1 MLPLIILLGI
11 LLSGTFVWALRAERR
26 AARFQAELA
35 AERRLAAE
43 RAAIAEESQKRLK
56 DSFAALSADA
66 LRQNNELFLQLARG
80 SLDKA
85 QDGTRADLEARQKEV
100 NALVEPLKETL
111 GRLGDH
117 LRESDRERSTLAGHL
132 RSVAD
137 TQELLRQQTKALVT
151 ALKSPNQ
158 RGRWGEVQLRTV
170 LERSGM
176 LANCDFV
183 EKDAGTDEDGRRL
196 MPDVRVQ
203 LPNDACIV
211 IDSKVPIDAYLNWA
225 EAEEPARESLLR
237 DHARQVREHIRGLGA
252 KRYWARFEGSPEFV
266 VMFIPAEPL
275 FNAALQKDPTLF
287 DFAMDQRVIPAS
299 PLTLVALLRTIAS
312 AWQQQRL
319 TQNAEQIQALGK
331 ELYDRLCTMAEHIAD
346 VGDHLRRA
354 GASYDQ
360 FVGSLDSRVLASA
373 RRFKDLGVSA
383 SKELVP
389 DLPSIRLEPREPRT
403 PELRAPVQES
413 LIDAELVLPVVEAES
428 L

>member
-1 MLPLIILLGI
+1 VLPFFVLGTLLAAAFG
-11 LLSGTFVWALRAERR
+11 WALLAERR
-26 AARFQAELA
+26 AALARAELA

-43 RAAIAEESQKRLK
+43 RVALAEDGHARLK

-66 LRQNNELFLQLARG
+66 LRRNNDLFLQLARG
-80 SLDKA
+80 SLEKA
-85 QDGTRADLEARQKEV
+85 QDGTKADLDARQKEIK
-100 NALVEPLKETL
+100 ALVDPLKETL
-111 GRLGDH
+111 TRLGDH
-117 LRESDRERSTLAGHL
+117 LRESDRERSTLSGHL
-132 RSVAD
+132 RSVVD

-183 EKDAGTDEDGRRL
+183 EKDPAAAEDGRRV

-203 LPNDACIV
+203 LPNNASIV

-225 EAEEPARESLLR
+225 ESEEPARESLLR
-237 DHARQVREHIRGLGA
+237 DHARQVREHIKGLGA
-252 KRYWARFEGSPEFV
+252 KSYWARFDGSPEFV

-319 TQNAEQIQALGK
+319 AQNAEQIQALGK

-383 SKELVP
+383 SKELSA
-389 DLPSIRLEPREPRT
+389 DLPSVRLEPREPRT

-428 L
+428 V

>member
-1 MLPLIILLGI
+1 MLPLILLLA
-11 LLSGTFVWALRAERR
+11 LLLAGTLVVTVRAERR
-26 AARFQAELA
+26 AARLQAELG
-35 AERRLAAE
+35 AERRMAAE
-43 RAAIAEESQKRLK
+43 RAALAEDAQARLK

-80 SLDKA
+80 SLEKA
-85 QDGTRADLEARQKEV
+85 QDGSRADLEARQKEIT
-100 NALVEPLKETL
+100 ALVQPLKETL

-137 TQELLRQQTKALVT
+137 TQELLRQQTRALVA

-158 RGRWGEVQLRTV
+158 RGRWGEVQLRTI

-183 EKDAGTDEDGRRL
+183 EKDAAADEDGRRL

-203 LPNDACIV
+203 LPNDASIV
-211 IDSKVPIDAYLNWA
+211 IDSKVPIDAYLQWA
-225 EAEEPARESLLR
+225 EADDPAREALLR

-252 KRYWARFEGSPEFV
+252 KRYWARFDGSPEFV

-287 DFAMDQRVIPAS
+287 DYAMDQRVIPAS

-319 TQNAEQIQALGK
+319 AQNAEQIQALGK

-383 SKELVP
+383 SKELTA
-389 DLPSIRLEPREPRT
+389 DLPSVRLEPREPRT
-403 PELRAPVQES
+403 AELRAPVQES
-413 LIDAELVLPVVEAES
+413 LIDAELVLPVVDGES
-428 L
+428 R